1 MMAGEK
7 ILLAHCPKT
16 GKKFCIEVKKGG
28 STYEAVNFVDL
39 SDSDYE
45 KLSSEI
51 SPATIFSAGNLV
63 SCRYCQS

>member
-1 MMAGEK
+1 MAGEK
-7 ILLAHCPKT
+7 IMLAHCSKT
-16 GKKFCIEVKKGG
+16 GKKFCIEVKKSG

-39 SDSDYE
+39 SDSDYA

-51 SPATIFSAGNLV
+51 SPATIVSAGNLV